1 MRAVTGLLVGLHIVS
16 AILGFGAI
24 AATTVLAGVARS
36 RGRSPAVV
44 RYFRPG
50 RNYVAYLALLVPV
63 FGTGLEASSGW
74 PDIGAA
80 WPYVALGIWV
90 VAAGVG
96 TAVHWPAERRIQVLV
111 AVPAE
116 GGAGG
121 LAHGPAP
128 ELAPELVAACT
139 RALWSGTV
147 MTLAFFAALWVMLVQ

>member
-16 AILGFGAI
+16 AVLGFGAVL
-24 AATTVLAGVARS
+24 ATTVLAGLA
-36 RGRSPAVV
+36 RGRGASPAVV

-50 RNYVAYLALLVPV
+50 PNHVAYLALLVPV
-63 FGTGLEASSGW
+63 FGAGLEASSGW

-96 TAVHWPAERRIQVLV
+96 TAVHWPAERRIQALLATPV
-111 AVPAE
+111 E
-116 GGAGG
+116 GAPGG
-121 LAHGPAP
+121 PPP
-128 ELAPELVAACT
+128 ELAAACT
-139 RALWSGTV
+139 RALWSGTL